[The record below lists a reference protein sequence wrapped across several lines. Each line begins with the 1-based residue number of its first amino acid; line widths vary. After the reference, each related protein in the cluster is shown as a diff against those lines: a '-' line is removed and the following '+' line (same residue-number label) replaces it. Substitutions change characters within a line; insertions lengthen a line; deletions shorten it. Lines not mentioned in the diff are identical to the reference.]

1 MFGVDFCGANA
12 ITKVKRS
19 EFNMGKN
26 VPAVGDDVTIKIAIE
41 AKKALKSATKI
52 YPFNGKQQKAAD

>member
-1 MFGVDFCGANA
+1 MVGVDFCGANA

-26 VPAVGDDVTIKIAIE
+26 VPAVGDDVTIRIAIE
-41 AKKALKSATKI
+41 AKKSS
-52 YPFNGKQQKAAD
+52 